1 MLMSTTAAE
10 QDTPTRTELV
20 ARAASLRPLLEANAE
35 QTDRDRRVV
44 DENIEAA
51 QGAGLFRITV
61 PKRYGGYETDFGT
74 LVAVAAELAKGCAST
89 SWVVSL
95 INTNSWLMAG
105 WSKRVQDEIWADSPD
120 ARCVGVLAHNGRV
133 ERATGGLL
141 VTGEWPW
148 TSGIWH
154 AQWTSAGVLLPREDG
169 ATEPGV
175 VVMPVQDISVKDTW
189 QTVGMRGTGSN
200 TIVADKVF
208 VPDHRVIEVSRFVG
222 GNYDTEF
229 KDEVLY
235 RAAIIP
241 VTSLILVGP
250 LLGLASAALEHVLE
264 KAPKR
269 AITHTNYRAQNDS
282 ATFQASVAKAALT
295 IDGAYLQAF
304 HAARE
309 IDQAAIDDRY
319 PAVLERA
326 HIRGHSGHVAQ
337 LCREAVDRLV
347 SAHGASTFAE
357 SNKLQRIWRDLNVG
371 SRHAFLNTEVN
382 YEIYGKALMNVE
394 PNITDLI

>member
-1 MLMSTTAAE
+1 MSAVPE
-10 QDTPTRTELV
+10 QDTPTRAELV
-20 ARAASLRPLLEANAE
+20 ARAASLRPLLEANADR
-35 QTDRDRRVV
+35 TDHNRRVA

-51 QGAGLFRITV
+51 QKAGLFRITV
-61 PKRYGGYETDFGT
+61 PKRYGGYESDFGT

-95 INTNSWLMAG
+95 INTNGWLMAG
-105 WSKRVQDEIWADSPD
+105 WSKQVQDEIWADNPG

-133 ERATGGLL
+133 ERVPGGLL

-169 ATEPGV
+169 ASEPGV

-189 QTVGMRGTGSN
+189 LTVGMRGTGSN
-200 TIVADKVF
+200 TIVADRVF
-208 VPDHRVIEVSRFVG
+208 VPDHRVIKVSRFVG

-250 LLGLASAALEHVLE
+250 LLGMASAALEHVLE

-269 AITHTNYRAQNDS
+269 AITHTNYHAQKDS
-282 ATFQASVAKAALT
+282 ATFQTSVAKAALT

-304 HAARE
+304 HAAQE

-319 PAVLERA
+319 PEALERA
-326 HIRGHSGHVAQ
+326 QIRGHSGHVAQ

-347 SAHGASTFAE
+347 SAHGASTFSE
-357 SNKLQRIWRDLNVG
+357 SNKLQRIWRDLNVA
-371 SRHAFLNTEVN
+371 SRHAFLNSEVN
-382 YEIYGKALMNVE
+382 YEIYGKALLDVQ